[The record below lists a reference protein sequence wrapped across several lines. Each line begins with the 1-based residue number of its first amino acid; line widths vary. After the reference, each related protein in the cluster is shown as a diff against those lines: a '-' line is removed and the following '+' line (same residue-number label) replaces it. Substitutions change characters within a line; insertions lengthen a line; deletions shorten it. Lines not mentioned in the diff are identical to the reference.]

1 MHYTGPVTDWS
12 SRPDGT
18 ALGPEDLAAL
28 LDQTLDSSLGMLFTA
43 TPRAELD
50 EIGRFQRLQ
59 DQAWAGQVR
68 AIVAAYNRAS
78 DAEREFAADEVALA
92 IGASPTAGSRLLDTA
107 LDVAGLPGLLEAV
120 EAGWLTSRHALA
132 VVAELGTVA
141 LSVEQRHAIVLM
153 ALARYQGQTPGELSK
168 LIARLILQIDLA
180 AAQLRH
186 DQATRTRHV
195 TVRRDIDGQAVLSA
209 RGPLEKIAA
218 IKARL
223 TAELD
228 RQNLDPDDTRSRA
241 QREFDLFTELLTTGT
256 LDGQGVAD
264 YTVAVVVPFTVAA
277 GGDLELAELPG
288 YGPILP
294 STARDLLHQA
304 TELTQVAVDEHGV
317 VLAVSDPQPGPAR
330 HAAQATL
337 PDAPDGAPDEVEDLL
352 TAALRR
358 MTVSPVYRDLS
369 TSSYRIPARLRRYVE
384 ARDRTCVFPG
394 CHRPAART
402 DKDHRIPWPLGP
414 TTPDNLQSLCRHHH
428 RAKQTSFTITLDT
441 TMNTSG
447 YQWTTRGGWRF
458 NRRLQG
464 Y

>member
-1 MHYTGPVTDWS
+1 MHHTGPVTDWS

-18 ALGPEDLAAL
+18 ALGPDDLAAL
-28 LDQTLDSSLGMLFTA
+28 VDQTLDASLGMLFTA

-78 DAEREFAADEVALA
+78 DAEREFAADEIALA
-92 IGASPTAGSRLLDTA
+92 IGASPTAGSRLLGTA

-153 ALARYQGQTPGELSK
+153 ALARYVGETPGELSK

-186 DQATRTRHV
+186 DQASRSRHV

-209 RGPLEKIAA
+209 RGPLERIAA

-228 RQNLDPDDTRSRA
+228 QQNLDPDDIRTRE

-256 LDGQGVAD
+256 LDGQDAAD

-288 YGPILP
+288 LGPILP
-294 STARDLLHQA
+294 STARELLAQA
-304 TELTQVAVDEHGV
+304 TELTQVAVDQHGV
-317 VLAVSDPQPGPAR
+317 VLAVSDPQPGPG
-330 HAAQATL
+330 HHATL
-337 PDAPDGAPDEVEDLL
+337 PDAPADLPDEVEDLL

-358 MTVSPVYRDLS
+358 MTVSPVFRDLS

-384 ARDRTCVFPG
+384 HRDRTCVFPG

-414 TTPDNLQSLCRHHH
+414 TTPDNLQCLCRHHH
-428 RAKQTSFTITLDT
+428 RAKQTSFNITLDT
-441 TMNTSG
+441 TLNTSG
-447 YQWTTRGGWRF
+447 YHWTTRGGWRF

>member
-1 MHYTGPVTDWS
+1 MQFTGPVTDWS
-12 SRPDGT
+12 SRPDVT

-28 LDQTLDSSLGMLFTA
+28 LDRTLDASLGMLFTA
-43 TPRAELD
+43 TPREELD

-92 IGASPTAGSRLLDTA
+92 IGASPTAGSRLLGTA

-120 EAGWLTSRHALA
+120 EAGWLTARHVLA
-132 VVAELGTVA
+132 VVAELGAVA
-141 LSVEQRHAIVLM
+141 LSVEQRHAVVLM
-153 ALARYQGQTPGELSK
+153 ALARYAGETPGELGK

-180 AAQLRH
+180 AARLRQ
-186 DQATRTRHV
+186 DQASRSRHV
-195 TVRRDIDGQAVLSA
+195 QVRGDIDGQAVLSA
-209 RGPLEKIAA
+209 RGPLATIAA

-223 TAELD
+223 AAELD
-228 RQNLDPDDTRSRA
+228 RENLHPDDTRTRQ
-241 QREFDLFTELLTTGT
+241 QREFDLFAELLTTGT
-256 LDGQGVAD
+256 VDGQTVPD
-264 YTVAVVVPFTVAA
+264 YSVAVIVPFSVAT
-277 GGDLELAELPG
+277 GGDLELAEIPG
-288 YGPILP
+288 HGPILP
-294 STARDLLHQA
+294 STARELLHQA
-304 TELTQVAVDEHGV
+304 TELTQIAVDSHGI

-330 HAAQATL
+330 QGEPADL
-337 PDAPDGAPDEVEDLL
+337 PDGAEDLL

-358 MTVSPVYRDLS
+358 MTASPVHRDLS

-394 CHRPAART
+394 CSRPAART

-414 TTPDNLQSLCRHHH
+414 TAPGNLQCLCRHHH
-428 RAKQTSFTITLDT
+428 RAKQTSFTITFD
-441 TMNTSG
+441 TSG
-447 YQWTTRGGWRF
+447 YHWTTRGGWRF
-458 NRRLQG
+458 SRRLQG